1 MQKFRFWLI
10 VVLAVSC
17 FGMVIFVSCN
27 KNKNKNDDSV
37 EAIVERVWQFSQSHP
52 DGFTVNV
59 RTMKEPTEGI
69 SVSYAATQGS
79 HSRESL
85 TFVVTHALGHDGYVG
100 GWLDAESGLYYFDST
115 KLFPEDQLDAALQ
128 FARENGQIAVY
139 IISTGEEVRV
149 EELKM
154 AA

>member
-17 FGMVIFVSCN
+17 FGMVVFVSYN

-149 EELKM
+149 EEVKM

>member
-10 VVLAVSC
+10 AVLAVSC
-17 FGMVIFVSCN
+17 FGMVVFVSYN

-37 EAIVERVWQFSQSHP
+37 EAIVERVWQFSQSQP

-100 GWLDAESGLYYFDST
+100 GWLDTESGLYYFDST
-115 KLFPEDQLDAALQ
+115 KIFPENQLDAALQ